1 MSEHGDNL
9 VELTV
14 SELSGQVKRL
24 VEDSFGRV
32 RVRGELGRVSRP
44 ASGHVYF
51 DVKDDKAVL
60 SGVMWKGTAQ
70 KLTMQPEQG
79 LEVIVTGKLTTFAG
93 QSRYQMIVEAMEP
106 AGEGALMALLEA
118 RKKQLAAE
126 GLFDEAHKQALPYL
140 PETIG
145 VITSPSGAVIRD
157 ILHRLDDRFPRHVLV
172 WPVRVQG
179 ETCAEE
185 VAKAIA
191 GFNALAKD
199 GPIARPD
206 VLIVARGGGSLEDLW
221 GFNEEIV
228 ARTAAQSDIP
238 LISAVGHETD
248 TTLIDY
254 AADRRAPTP
263 TAAAEMAVPVRADLA
278 AQINDFETRLLR
290 AQTRRL
296 TQARHHLDGLARGLP
311 KLEDILALPAQ
322 RLDAVA
328 QRLGGG
334 LQVNIAK
341 QAARLA
347 QSTAR
352 LTPAALKARLRFLD
366 ERVQALMARAAR
378 QMQTGFA
385 RYQSALE
392 ALSRQLRLLSHES
405 VLERGFALVLDET
418 GAPLRDAAQA
428 KTGSLLDI
436 RLANAQ
442 AWRRGW
448 KRARRRLSSRPN
460 PNPNPNP
467 KQNPNRLAMAG
478 RVSYYERAIGE
489 LMAGGEAQI
498 KYLDGDF
505 DVIMPGAYVLCAV
518 TGKQIALED
527 LRYWSVARQEA
538 YLDADASMQAEL
550 DNAAR
555 S

>member
-1 MSEHGDNL
+1 

-126 GLFDEAHKQALPYL
+126 GLFDEDHKQALPYL

-179 ETCAEE
+179 DTCAEE

-296 TQARHHLDGLARGLP
+296 TQARHHLDGLVRGLP

-334 LQVNIAK
+334 LQANIAK

-347 QSTAR
+347 QNMAR
-352 LTPAALKARLRFLD
+352 LTPAALKARLQFLD
-366 ERVQALMARAAR
+366 ERVQALTARAAR
-378 QMQTGFA
+378 QMQTGLA

-436 RLANAQ
+436 RLAHAQ
-442 AWRRGW
+442 SVA
-448 KRARRRLSSRPN
+448 ARVE
-460 PNPNPNP
+460 
-467 KQNPNRLAMAG
+467 A
-478 RVSYYERAIGE
+478 
-489 LMAGGEAQI
+489 GEATVNH
-498 KYLDGDF
+498 KAK
-505 DVIMPGAYVLCAV
+505 PKA
-518 TGKQIALED
+518 KPK
-527 LRYWSVARQEA
+527 SKPK
-538 YLDADASMQAEL
+538 AEL
-550 DNAAR
+550 KPSGDGGQGQLL
-555 S
+555 

>member
-1 MSEHGDNL
+1 VSAHGDNL

-44 ASGHVYF
+44 ASGHLYF
-51 DVKDDKAVL
+51 DVKDEKAVL

-70 KLTMQPEQG
+70 KLAMQPEQG

-93 QSRYQMIVEAMEP
+93 QSRYQMVVEAMEP

-126 GLFDEAHKQALPYL
+126 GLFDEARKQALPYL

-191 GFNALAKD
+191 GFNALPED
-199 GPIARPD
+199 GPVPRPD

-254 AADRRAPTP
+254 ASDRRAPTP

-290 AQTRRL
+290 AEARRL
-296 TQARHHLDGLARGLP
+296 EQARQHLDGLARGLP
-311 KLEDILALPAQ
+311 KLEDILALPTQ

-334 LQVNIAK
+334 LQANIAK

-347 QSTAR
+347 QSAAR
-352 LTPAALKARLRFLD
+352 LTPAALQTRLRFTA
-366 ERVQALMARAAR
+366 ERAGALMARATR
-378 QMQTGFA
+378 HMQTMMQ
-385 RYQSALE
+385 QSQAEL
-392 ALSRQLRLLSHES
+392 AAMRRQLRLLSHES
-405 VLERGFALVLDET
+405 VLERGFALVLDED
-418 GAPLRDAAQA
+418 GKPLRTARQA

-436 RLANAQ
+436 RLADEQHVA
-442 AWRRGW
+442 
-448 KRARRRLSSRPN
+448 ARVEMGAGSAKQKTE
-460 PNPNPNP
+460 P
-467 KQNPNRLAMAG
+467 KSQSKSKAG
-478 RVSYYERAIGE
+478 RKPSGD
-489 LMAGGEAQI
+489 GGQGQ
-498 KYLDGDF
+498 L
-505 DVIMPGAYVLCAV
+505 L
-518 TGKQIALED
+518 
-527 LRYWSVARQEA
+527 
-538 YLDADASMQAEL
+538 
-550 DNAAR
+550 
-555 S
+555 

>member
-1 MSEHGDNL
+1 
-9 VELTV
+9 V

-51 DVKDDKAVL
+51 DVKDEKAVL

-93 QSRYQMIVEAMEP
+93 QSRYQMVVEAMEP

-126 GLFDEAHKQALPYL
+126 GLFDESRKRALPYL

-157 ILHRLDDRFPRHVLV
+157 ILHRLADRFPRHVLV

-191 GFNALAKD
+191 GFNALAAD
-199 GPIARPD
+199 GPVARPD

-254 AADRRAPTP
+254 AADRCAPTP

-278 AQINDFETRLLR
+278 VQINDMETRLLR

-296 TQARHHLDGLARGLP
+296 QQTRQHIDGLARGLP
-311 KLEDILALPAQ
+311 KLEDMLALPTQ

-328 QRLGGG
+328 QRLAGG
-334 LQVNIAK
+334 LQANITK
-341 QAARLA
+341 QAARLG
-347 QSTAR
+347 QSAAR
-352 LTPAALKARLRFLD
+352 LTPAALQSRMRFAD
-366 ERVQALMARAAR
+366 ERVRGLMARAAR
-378 QMQTGFA
+378 HMQTMMQHQQAGLKA
-385 RYQSALE
+385 MR
-392 ALSRQLRLLSHES
+392 RQLRLLSHEN
-405 VLERGFALVLDET
+405 VLERGFALVLDES
-418 GAPLRDAAQA
+418 GKPLREAAQA
-428 KTGSLLDI
+428 KTGSVLEI
-436 RLANAQ
+436 RLAREQ
-442 AWRRGW
+442 H
-448 KRARRRLSSRPN
+448 
-460 PNPNPNP
+460 
-467 KQNPNRLAMAG
+467 
-478 RVSYYERAIGE
+478 I
-489 LMAGGEAQI
+489 
-498 KYLDGDF
+498 
-505 DVIMPGAYVLCAV
+505 
-518 TGKQIALED
+518 
-527 LRYWSVARQEA
+527 
-538 YLDADASMQAEL
+538 
-550 DNAAR
+550 AAR
-555 S
+555 VETGAASTKPSLKPKAKTKSKPKPKPSGDGGQGQLL

>member
-179 ETCAEE
+179 DTCAEE

-296 TQARHHLDGLARGLP
+296 TQARHHLDGLVRGLP

-334 LQVNIAK
+334 LQANIAK

-347 QSTAR
+347 QNMAR
-352 LTPAALKARLRFLD
+352 LTPAALKARLQFLD
-366 ERVQALMARAAR
+366 ERVQALTARAAR
-378 QMQTGFA
+378 QMQTGLA

-418 GAPLRDAAQA
+418 GAPLRNAAQA

-436 RLANAQ
+436 RLAHAQ
-442 AWRRGW
+442 SVA
-448 KRARRRLSSRPN
+448 ARVE
-460 PNPNPNP
+460 
-467 KQNPNRLAMAG
+467 A
-478 RVSYYERAIGE
+478 
-489 LMAGGEAQI
+489 GEASV
-498 KYLDGDF
+498 KLKAKPKAKPKPSGDG
-505 DVIMPGAYVLCAV
+505 GQGQL
-518 TGKQIALED
+518 L
-527 LRYWSVARQEA
+527 
-538 YLDADASMQAEL
+538 
-550 DNAAR
+550 
-555 S
+555 

>member
-1 MSEHGDNL
+1 MSAHGDNL

-60 SGVMWKGTAQ
+60 SGVMWKGTVQ
-70 KLTMQPEQG
+70 KLAMQPEQG
-79 LEVIVTGKLTTFAG
+79 LEVVVTGKLTTFAG
-93 QSRYQMIVEAMEP
+93 QSRYQMVVEAMEP

-126 GLFDEAHKQALPYL
+126 GLFDAARKQPIPYL

-157 ILHRLDDRFPRHVLV
+157 ILHRLADRFPRHVLV

-179 ETCAEE
+179 ESCAEE

-191 GFNALAKD
+191 GFNALPKEVTSAGTIK
-199 GPIARPD
+199 RPD

-248 TTLIDY
+248 TTLIDF

-263 TAAAEMAVPVRADLA
+263 TAAAEMAVPVRADLM

-290 AQTRRL
+290 AETRRVE
-296 TQARHHLDGLARGLP
+296 QARNHLYGLARGLP
-311 KLEDILALPAQ
+311 KLEDMLALPAQ

-334 LQVNIAK
+334 LQANINK
-341 QAARLA
+341 QSARLA
-347 QSTAR
+347 NSAAR
-352 LTPAALKARLRFLD
+352 LTPAALQTRLRFAA
-366 ERVQALMARAAR
+366 ERLGTLMARAGR
-378 QMQTGFA
+378 QMQTTIDKQQAGLA
-385 RYQSALE
+385 
-392 ALSRQLRLLSHES
+392 ALSRQLRLLSYEN

-418 GAPLRDAAQA
+418 GKPLRAAAQA
-428 KTGSLLDI
+428 NPGSLLDI
-436 RLANAQ
+436 RLAAEQ
-442 AWRRGW
+442 
-448 KRARRRLSSRPN
+448 
-460 PNPNPNP
+460 
-467 KQNPNRLAMAG
+467 
-478 RVSYYERAIGE
+478 RV
-489 LMAGGEAQI
+489 
-498 KYLDGDF
+498 
-505 DVIMPGAYVLCAV
+505 
-518 TGKQIALED
+518 
-527 LRYWSVARQEA
+527 
-538 YLDADASMQAEL
+538 
-550 DNAAR
+550 AAR
-555 S
+555 VESGGAAAKAPVEKSTATKTAPKTTPKKAKKPKPSGGSSGDGGQGQLL

>member
-1 MSEHGDNL
+1 MSAHGDNL

-60 SGVMWKGTAQ
+60 SGVMWKGTVQ
-70 KLTMQPEQG
+70 KLAMQPEQG
-79 LEVIVTGKLTTFAG
+79 LEVVVTGKLTTFAG
-93 QSRYQMIVEAMEP
+93 QSRYQMVVEAMEP

-126 GLFDEAHKQALPYL
+126 GLFDAARKQPIPYL

-157 ILHRLDDRFPRHVLV
+157 ILHRLADRFPRHVLV

-179 ETCAEE
+179 ESCAEE

-191 GFNALAKD
+191 GFNALPKEVTSGD
-199 GPIARPD
+199 TIKRPD

-248 TTLIDY
+248 TTLIDF

-263 TAAAEMAVPVRADLA
+263 TAAAEMAVPVRADLM

-290 AQTRRL
+290 AETRRVE
-296 TQARHHLDGLARGLP
+296 QARNHLDGLARGLP
-311 KLEDILALPAQ
+311 KLEDMLALPAQ

-334 LQVNIAK
+334 LQANINK
-341 QAARLA
+341 QSARLA
-347 QSTAR
+347 NSAAR
-352 LTPAALKARLRFLD
+352 LTPAALQTRLRFAA
-366 ERVQALMARAAR
+366 ERLGALMARAGR
-378 QMQTGFA
+378 QMQTTIDKQQAGLA
-385 RYQSALE
+385 
-392 ALSRQLRLLSHES
+392 ALSRQLRLLSYEN

-418 GAPLRDAAQA
+418 GKPLRAAAQA
-428 KTGSLLDI
+428 NPGSLLDI
-436 RLANAQ
+436 RLAAEQ
-442 AWRRGW
+442 
-448 KRARRRLSSRPN
+448 
-460 PNPNPNP
+460 
-467 KQNPNRLAMAG
+467 
-478 RVSYYERAIGE
+478 RV
-489 LMAGGEAQI
+489 
-498 KYLDGDF
+498 
-505 DVIMPGAYVLCAV
+505 
-518 TGKQIALED
+518 
-527 LRYWSVARQEA
+527 
-538 YLDADASMQAEL
+538 
-550 DNAAR
+550 AAR
-555 S
+555 VESGGAAAKAPVEKSTATKTTPKKAKKPKPSGGSSGDGGQGQLL

>member
-1 MSEHGDNL
+1 MSAYDDNL

-32 RVRGELGRVSRP
+32 RVRGELGRVSFP

-51 DVKDDKAVL
+51 DIKDDKAVL

-70 KLTMQPEQG
+70 KLAMQPEQG
-79 LEVIVTGKLTTFAG
+79 LEVIMTGKLTTFAG
-93 QSRYQMIVEAMEP
+93 QSRYQIVVEAMEP

-126 GLFDEAHKQALPYL
+126 GLFDEARKQALPYL

-157 ILHRLDDRFPRHVLV
+157 ILHRLADRFPRHVIV

-179 ETCAEE
+179 ESCAEE

-191 GFNALAKD
+191 GFNSLPAD
-199 GPIARPD
+199 GDIARPD
-206 VLIVARGGGSLEDLW
+206 LLIVARGGGSLEDLW

-248 TTLIDY
+248 TTLIDF

-263 TAAAEMAVPVRADLA
+263 TAAAEMAVPVRADLV
-278 AQINDFETRLLR
+278 AQVNDAQTRLLR

-296 TQARHHLDGLARGLP
+296 EQTRNHLDGLARGLP
-311 KLEDILALPAQ
+311 KLEDMLALPAQ

-334 LQVNIAK
+334 LATNINR
-341 QAARLA
+341 QAARLT
-347 QSTAR
+347 QSAAR
-352 LTPAALKARLRFLD
+352 LTPTALNTRLRFAA
-366 ERVQALMARAAR
+366 ERLNGFMARAVR
-378 QMQTGFA
+378 QLNSQINRQQAG
-385 RYQSALE
+385 LE
-392 ALSRQLRLLSHES
+392 ALSRQLRLLSHEN
-405 VLERGFALVLDET
+405 VLERGFALVLDDS
-418 GAPLRDAAQA
+418 GKPLRRAAQA
-428 KTGSLLDI
+428 KSGSLLDI
-436 RLANAQ
+436 RLADAQ
-442 AWRRGW
+442 
-448 KRARRRLSSRPN
+448 
-460 PNPNPNP
+460 
-467 KQNPNRLAMAG
+467 
-478 RVSYYERAIGE
+478 RV
-489 LMAGGEAQI
+489 
-498 KYLDGDF
+498 
-505 DVIMPGAYVLCAV
+505 
-518 TGKQIALED
+518 
-527 LRYWSVARQEA
+527 
-538 YLDADASMQAEL
+538 
-550 DNAAR
+550 AAR
-555 S
+555 VEDGTLAPETKKPTKKKSKPKSSAPSGDDGQGQLI

>member
-1 MSEHGDNL
+1 MSAHGDNL

-60 SGVMWKGTAQ
+60 SGVMWKGTVQ
-70 KLTMQPEQG
+70 KLAMQPEQG
-79 LEVIVTGKLTTFAG
+79 LEVVVTGKLTTFAG
-93 QSRYQMIVEAMEP
+93 QSRYQMVVEAMEP

-126 GLFDEAHKQALPYL
+126 GLFDAARKQPIPYL

-157 ILHRLDDRFPRHVLV
+157 ILHRLADRFPRHVLV

-179 ETCAEE
+179 ESCAEE

-191 GFNALAKD
+191 GFNALPKEVTSGD
-199 GPIARPD
+199 TIKRPD

-248 TTLIDY
+248 TTLIDF

-263 TAAAEMAVPVRADLA
+263 TAAAEMAVPVRADLM

-290 AQTRRL
+290 AETRRVE
-296 TQARHHLDGLARGLP
+296 QARNHLDGLARGLP
-311 KLEDILALPAQ
+311 KLEDMLALPAQ

-334 LQVNIAK
+334 LQANINK
-341 QAARLA
+341 QSARLA
-347 QSTAR
+347 NSAAR
-352 LTPAALKARLRFLD
+352 LTPAALQTRLRFAA
-366 ERVQALMARAAR
+366 ERLGALMARAGR
-378 QMQTGFA
+378 QMQTTIDKQQAG
-385 RYQSALE
+385 LV
-392 ALSRQLRLLSHES
+392 ALSRQLRLLSYEN

-418 GAPLRDAAQA
+418 GKPLRAAAQA
-428 KTGSLLDI
+428 NPGSLLDI
-436 RLANAQ
+436 RLAAEQ
-442 AWRRGW
+442 
-448 KRARRRLSSRPN
+448 
-460 PNPNPNP
+460 
-467 KQNPNRLAMAG
+467 
-478 RVSYYERAIGE
+478 RV
-489 LMAGGEAQI
+489 
-498 KYLDGDF
+498 
-505 DVIMPGAYVLCAV
+505 
-518 TGKQIALED
+518 
-527 LRYWSVARQEA
+527 
-538 YLDADASMQAEL
+538 
-550 DNAAR
+550 AAR
-555 S
+555 VESGGAAAKAPVEKSTATKTTPKKAKKPKPSGGSSGDGGQGQLL

>member
-1 MSEHGDNL
+1 MVEIHNTITGKSGKRVSAHGDNL

-51 DVKDDKAVL
+51 DVKDEKAVL

-93 QSRYQMIVEAMEP
+93 QSRYQMVVEAMEP

-126 GLFDEAHKQALPYL
+126 GLFDESRKRDLPYL

-157 ILHRLDDRFPRHVLV
+157 ILHRLTDRFPRHVLV

-191 GFNALAKD
+191 GFNALPEN
-199 GPIARPD
+199 GPVARPD

-254 AADRRAPTP
+254 AADKRAPTP

-278 AQINDFETRLLR
+278 AQINDMETRLLR

-296 TQARHHLDGLARGLP
+296 EQTRQHVDGLARGLP
-311 KLEDILALPAQ
+311 KLEDILALPTQ
-322 RLDAVA
+322 RLDAVV
-328 QRLGGG
+328 QRLAGG
-334 LQVNIAK
+334 LQANITK
-341 QAARLA
+341 QAARLG
-347 QSTAR
+347 QSAAR
-352 LTPAALKARLRFLD
+352 LTPAALQSRMRFAD
-366 ERVQALMARAAR
+366 ERVRGLMARATR
-378 QMQTGFA
+378 HMQTMMQQQQAG
-385 RYQSALE
+385 LE
-392 ALSRQLRLLSHES
+392 AMRRQLRLLSHEN
-405 VLERGFALVLDET
+405 VLERGFALVLDES
-418 GAPLRDAAQA
+418 GKPLRRAAQA

-436 RLANAQ
+436 RLA
-442 AWRRGW
+442 
-448 KRARRRLSSRPN
+448 
-460 PNPNPNP
+460 
-467 KQNPNRLAMAG
+467 
-478 RVSYYERAIGE
+478 GE
-489 LMAGGEAQI
+489 QH
-498 KYLDGDF
+498 
-505 DVIMPGAYVLCAV
+505 V
-518 TGKQIALED
+518 
-527 LRYWSVARQEA
+527 
-538 YLDADASMQAEL
+538 
-550 DNAAR
+550 AAR
-555 S
+555 VEAGERSPKSSLKPKTKPKKAKPKPSGDGGQGQLL

>member
-106 AGEGALMALLEA
+106 AGEGGPEALLEA
-118 RKKQLAAE
+118 RQRQLAAE

-179 ETCAEE
+179 DTCAEE

-296 TQARHHLDGLARGLP
+296 TQARHHMDGLARGLP

-334 LQVNIAK
+334 LQANIAK

-352 LTPAALKARLRFLD
+352 RTPAALKAGLRILD
-366 ERVQALMARAAR
+366 ERVQALTARAAR
-378 QMQTGFA
+378 QMQTGLA

-436 RLANAQ
+436 RLAHAQ
-442 AWRRGW
+442 SVA
-448 KRARRRLSSRPN
+448 ARVE
-460 PNPNPNP
+460 
-467 KQNPNRLAMAG
+467 A
-478 RVSYYERAIGE
+478 
-489 LMAGGEAQI
+489 GEASVKHKAQP
-498 KYLDGDF
+498 KSKPKAKPKSKPKAKPKPSGDG
-505 DVIMPGAYVLCAV
+505 GQGQL
-518 TGKQIALED
+518 L
-527 LRYWSVARQEA
+527 
-538 YLDADASMQAEL
+538 
-550 DNAAR
+550 
-555 S
+555 

>member
-1 MSEHGDNL
+1 MMVEIHNTITGKSGKRVSAHGDNL

-51 DVKDDKAVL
+51 DVKDEKAVL

-93 QSRYQMIVEAMEP
+93 QSRYQMVVEAMEP

-126 GLFDEAHKQALPYL
+126 GLFDESRKRDLPYL

-157 ILHRLDDRFPRHVLV
+157 ILHRLTDRFPRHVLV

-191 GFNALAKD
+191 GFNALPEN
-199 GPIARPD
+199 GPVARPD

-254 AADRRAPTP
+254 AADKRAPTP

-278 AQINDFETRLLR
+278 AQINDMETRLLR

-296 TQARHHLDGLARGLP
+296 EQTRQHVDGLARGLP
-311 KLEDILALPAQ
+311 KLEDILALPTQ
-322 RLDAVA
+322 RLDAVV
-328 QRLGGG
+328 QRLAGG
-334 LQVNIAK
+334 LQANITK
-341 QAARLA
+341 QAARLG
-347 QSTAR
+347 QSAAR
-352 LTPAALKARLRFLD
+352 LTPAALQSRMRFAD
-366 ERVQALMARAAR
+366 ERVRGLMARATR
-378 QMQTGFA
+378 HMQTMMQQQQAG
-385 RYQSALE
+385 LE
-392 ALSRQLRLLSHES
+392 AMRRQLRLLSHEN
-405 VLERGFALVLDET
+405 VLERGFALVLDES
-418 GAPLRDAAQA
+418 GKPLRRAAQA

-436 RLANAQ
+436 RLA
-442 AWRRGW
+442 
-448 KRARRRLSSRPN
+448 
-460 PNPNPNP
+460 
-467 KQNPNRLAMAG
+467 
-478 RVSYYERAIGE
+478 GE
-489 LMAGGEAQI
+489 QH
-498 KYLDGDF
+498 
-505 DVIMPGAYVLCAV
+505 V
-518 TGKQIALED
+518 
-527 LRYWSVARQEA
+527 
-538 YLDADASMQAEL
+538 
-550 DNAAR
+550 AAR
-555 S
+555 VEAGERSPKSSLKPKTKPKKAKPKPSGDGGQGQLL

>member
-1 MSEHGDNL
+1 MIVGIHNTITGKSGKRVSAHGDNL

-32 RVRGELGRVSRP
+32 RVRGEMGRVSRP

-51 DVKDDKAVL
+51 DVKDEKAVL
-60 SGVMWKGTAQ
+60 SGVMWKGTVQ

-93 QSRYQMIVEAMEP
+93 QSRYQMVVEAMEP

-126 GLFDEAHKQALPYL
+126 GLFDESRKRDLPYL

-157 ILHRLDDRFPRHVLV
+157 ILHRLADRFPRHVLV

-191 GFNALAKD
+191 GFNALPED
-199 GPIARPD
+199 GPVARPD

-254 AADRRAPTP
+254 AADDRRAPTP

-278 AQINDFETRLLR
+278 AQINDIETRLLR

-296 TQARHHLDGLARGLP
+296 EQTRQHVDGLARGLP
-311 KLEDILALPAQ
+311 KLEDMLALPTQ

-328 QRLGGG
+328 QRLAGG
-334 LQVNIAK
+334 LQANITK
-341 QAARLA
+341 QATRLG
-347 QSTAR
+347 QSAVR
-352 LTPAALKARLRFLD
+352 LTPAALQSRMRFAD
-366 ERVQALMARAAR
+366 ERVRGLMARATR
-378 QMQTGFA
+378 HMQSMMQQQLAG
-385 RYQSALE
+385 LE
-392 ALSRQLRLLSHES
+392 AMRRQLRLLSHEN
-405 VLERGFALVLDET
+405 VLERGFALVLDES
-418 GAPLRDAAQA
+418 GKPLRRASRA

-436 RLANAQ
+436 RLAGDQHVA
-442 AWRRGW
+442 
-448 KRARRRLSSRPN
+448 ARVEAGGERSPKFSLRPKTK
-460 PNPNPNP
+460 PK
-467 KQNPNRLAMAG
+467 KQNPNRLAMVG
-478 RVSYYERAIGE
+478 KVSY
-489 LMAGGEAQI
+489 
-498 KYLDGDF
+498 
-505 DVIMPGAYVLCAV
+505 C
-518 TGKQIALED
+518 
-527 LRYWSVARQEA
+527 S
-538 YLDADASMQAEL
+538 
-550 DNAAR
+550 AA
-555 S
+555 